1 MPPSPPFPLSMI
13 GCGARDCQLPVT
25 ALVSDK
31 TINLHGSIQT
41 NKKLLM
47 QL

>member
-1 MPPSPPFPLSMI
+1 MPPSTPFPLSMI

-31 TINLHGSIQT
+31 TINLQT
-41 NKKLLM
+41 NKKPLVILM